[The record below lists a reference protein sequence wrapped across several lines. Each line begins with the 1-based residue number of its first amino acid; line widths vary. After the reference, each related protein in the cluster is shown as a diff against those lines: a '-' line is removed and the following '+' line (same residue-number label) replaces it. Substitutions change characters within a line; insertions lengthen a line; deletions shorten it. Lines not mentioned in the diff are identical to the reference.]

1 MAQNIL
7 EVIED
12 NLLKLAVKYQTFLEK
27 DLKYEDIKDYDS
39 ELNDIMERYKTLK
52 SIQSTISSQD
62 LSILYNEYN
71 TIFQD
76 FKSKYESGYFTPK
89 DGTFEDLT
97 QEQKDSLKGQ
107 NGLNSYEI
115 AKNNGFEGSESE
127 WLLSLKG
134 ANGTFEDLT
143 QEQKNSL
150 KGQNGLSSYEIAKNN
165 GFEGSEPEWL
175 LSLKGQNGLSA
186 YDIAVNNGF
195 DGSESEWLESL
206 KGIDGQD
213 AESAIFDFDSLD
225 SIQKNKIFAFIFQSS
240 TFTDLLQRI
249 DNLENNSGSTP
260 TTPET
265 PTTDFI
271 NPFEIENS
279 IYSFNKLSDNEL
291 LIRVLR
297 TSQINDYN
305 MLVTNLS
312 LNVADIEKI
321 DYKVVKSYNTL
332 EVSIDL
338 DILNSPDEYDLFTYT
353 LNSETTYPT
362 SLNSVNISA
371 FENLGDSFSN
381 YNNYPLS
388 LNDSLKAYIAVING
402 QLLIIA
408 DRNINASCYIENI
421 LITLKNGHSAD
432 ISNVSIL
439 ESGLLT
445 GATRFV
451 DFNITEYDTFV
462 NDVSDL
468 IPPAN

>member
-1 MAQNIL
+1 MENEIL
-7 EVIED
+7 
-12 NLLKLAVKYQTFLEK
+12 NLLLE
-27 DLKYEDIKDYDS
+27 
-39 ELNDIMERYKTLK
+39 TLK
-52 SIQSTISSQD
+52 IQAQKYKIIVDDDSLTHEQRKEFDTEITQMYNVLANLSNSSTIYTLAELKGLKAQYDVKFAEFDEKVANLD
-62 LSILYNEYN
+62 LSHLLVS
-71 TIFQD
+71 FD
-76 FKSKYESGYFTPK
+76 S
-89 DGTFEDLT
+89 LT

-107 NGLNSYEI
+107 NGL
-115 AKNNGFEGSESE
+115 
-127 WLLSLKG
+127 
-134 ANGTFEDLT
+134 
-143 QEQKNSL
+143 
-150 KGQNGLSSYEIAKNN
+150 
-165 GFEGSEPEWL
+165 
-175 LSLKGQNGLSA
+175 SA
-186 YDIAVNNGF
+186 FDIAVNNGF
-195 DGSESEWLESL
+195 EGTEPEWLESL
-206 KGIDGQD
+206 KVIDGQD
-213 AESAIFDFDSLD
+213 AESAIFDFDTLD
-225 SIQKNKIFAFIFQSS
+225 TVQKNKIVTFVFQSS

-249 DNLENNSGSTP
+249 ANFENNSGSTP

-312 LNVADIEKI
+312 LNVEDIEKI
-321 DYKVVKSYNTL
+321 DYKVVKSYNPL
-332 EVSIDL
+332 EVSTDL
-338 DILNSPDEYDLFTYT
+338 SVLNAPESYETFTYI
-353 LNSETTYPT
+353 LDSSTTYPT
-362 SLNSVNISA
+362 ALNAINVEYM
-371 FENLGDSFSN
+371 ENLGSSFAN
-381 YNNYPLS
+381 YDNLASTVANE
-388 LNDSLKAYIAVING
+388 LKAYIAVING

-421 LITLKNGHSAD
+421 LITLKSGHSAD

-445 GATRFV
+445 GAHRLL

>member
-1 MAQNIL
+1 MENEIL
-7 EVIED
+7 
-12 NLLKLAVKYQTFLEK
+12 NLLLE
-27 DLKYEDIKDYDS
+27 
-39 ELNDIMERYKTLK
+39 TLK
-52 SIQSTISSQD
+52 IQAQKYKIIVDDDSLTHEQRKEFDTEITQMYNVLANLSNSSTIYTLAELKGLKAQYDVKFAEFDEKVANLD
-62 LSILYNEYN
+62 LSHLLVS
-71 TIFQD
+71 FD
-76 FKSKYESGYFTPK
+76 S
-89 DGTFEDLT
+89 LT

-107 NGLNSYEI
+107 NGLNG
-115 AKNNGFEGSESE
+115 NDGV
-127 WLLSLKG
+127 
-134 ANGTFEDLT
+134 D
-143 QEQKNSL
+143 
-150 KGQNGLSSYEIAKNN
+150 GQNGLSAYEIAKNN
-165 GFEGSEPEWL
+165 GFEGSEP
-175 LSLKGQNGLSA
+175 
-186 YDIAVNNGF
+186 
-195 DGSESEWLESL
+195 EWLESL

-213 AESAIFDFDSLD
+213 AESAIFDFDTLD
-225 SIQKNKIFAFIFQSS
+225 TVQKNKIVTFVFQSS

-249 DNLENNSGSTP
+249 ANLENNSGSTP

-321 DYKVVKSYNTL
+321 DYKVVKSYNPL
-332 EVSIDL
+332 EVSTDL
-338 DILNSPDEYDLFTYT
+338 SVLNAPESYETFTYI
-353 LNSETTYPT
+353 LDSSTTYPT
-362 SLNSVNISA
+362 ALNAINVEYM
-371 FENLGDSFSN
+371 ENLGSSFAN
-381 YNNYPLS
+381 YDNLASTVANE
-388 LNDSLKAYIAVING
+388 LKAYIAVING

-421 LITLKNGHSAD
+421 LITLKSGHSAD

-445 GATRFV
+445 GAHRLL
-451 DFNITEYDTFV
+451 DFNITQYDTFV

>member
-1 MAQNIL
+1 MENEIL
-7 EVIED
+7 
-12 NLLKLAVKYQTFLEK
+12 NLLLE
-27 DLKYEDIKDYDS
+27 
-39 ELNDIMERYKTLK
+39 TLK
-52 SIQSTISSQD
+52 IQAQKYKIIVDDDSLTHEQRKEFDTEITQMYNVLANLSNSSTIYTLAELKGLKAQYDVKFAEFDEKVANLD
-62 LSILYNEYN
+62 LSHLLVS
-71 TIFQD
+71 FD
-76 FKSKYESGYFTPK
+76 S
-89 DGTFEDLT
+89 LT

-107 NGLNSYEI
+107 NGLSAFDI
-115 AKNNGFEGSESE
+115 AV
-127 WLLSLKG
+127 
-134 ANGTFEDLT
+134 
-143 QEQKNSL
+143 
-150 KGQNGLSSYEIAKNN
+150 NN
-165 GFEGSEPEWL
+165 GFEGSEP
-175 LSLKGQNGLSA
+175 
-186 YDIAVNNGF
+186 
-195 DGSESEWLESL
+195 EWLESL

-213 AESAIFDFDSLD
+213 AESAIFDFDTLD
-225 SIQKNKIFAFIFQSS
+225 TVQKNKIVTFVFQSS

-321 DYKVVKSYNTL
+321 DYKVVKSYNPL
-332 EVSIDL
+332 EVSTDL
-338 DILNSPDEYDLFTYT
+338 SVLNAPESYETFTYI
-353 LNSETTYPT
+353 LDSSTTYPT
-362 SLNSVNISA
+362 ALNAINVEYM
-371 FENLGDSFSN
+371 ENLGSSFAN
-381 YNNYPLS
+381 YDNLASTVANE
-388 LNDSLKAYIAVING
+388 LKAYIAVING

-421 LITLKNGHSAD
+421 LITLKSGHSAD

-439 ESGLLT
+439 ASGLLT
-445 GATRFV
+445 GAHRLLY
-451 DFNITEYDTFV
+451 FNITEYDTFV

>member
-1 MAQNIL
+1 MENEIL
-7 EVIED
+7 
-12 NLLKLAVKYQTFLEK
+12 NLLLET
-27 DLKYEDIKDYDS
+27 LKIQAEK
-39 ELNDIMERYKTLK
+39 YKTIVSDDSLTHEQRK
-52 SIQSTISSQD
+52 EFDTELTQMHNVLASLTNSSTIYTLAELKGLKAQYDVKFAEFDEKVANLD
-62 LSILYNEYN
+62 LSHLLVS
-71 TIFQD
+71 FD
-76 FKSKYESGYFTPK
+76 S
-89 DGTFEDLT
+89 LT

-107 NGLNSYEI
+107 NGLNG
-115 AKNNGFEGSESE
+115 NDGV
-127 WLLSLKG
+127 
-134 ANGTFEDLT
+134 D
-143 QEQKNSL
+143 
-150 KGQNGLSSYEIAKNN
+150 GQNGLSAYEIAKNN

-175 LSLKGQNGLSA
+175 ESLKGQNGLNGNDGVDGQNGLSA
-186 YDIAVNNGF
+186 YEIAKNNGF

-213 AESAIFDFDSLD
+213 AETAIFDFDTLD
-225 SIQKNKIFAFIFQSS
+225 TVQKSKIATFIFQSS

-321 DYKVVKSYNTL
+321 DYKVVKSYNLL
-332 EVSIDL
+332 EVSNDL
-338 DILNSPDEYDLFTYT
+338 SVLNAPESYETFTYI
-353 LNSETTYPT
+353 LDSSTTYPT
-362 SLNSVNISA
+362 ALNAINVEYM
-371 FENLGDSFSN
+371 ENLGSSFAN
-381 YNNYPLS
+381 YDNLASTVTNE
-388 LNDSLKAYIAVING
+388 LKAYIAVING

-408 DRNINASCYIENI
+408 DRNINASYYIENI
-421 LITLKNGHSAD
+421 LITLKSGHSAD

-445 GATRFV
+445 GATRFI